1 MVMIR
6 LSASNPWRCVLAV
19 ALSLLLAA
27 CAGNPVVVTRTDPA
41 SWGAL
46 AVVAESAEP
55 QLHFEG
61 FAHSR
66 PEGAAKA
73 GGVTLAACVVGVPVV
88 TACPGFCGPVMMVV
102 LGVCAATAGAATVGG
117 GVLAPGGKAVRKAEG
132 GMTAALAQR
141 SIQQTLQQQVETTL
155 VAEGRAVITVPEEQ
169 ATTVVAGNDFRA
181 LAAQGVDHVLVVS
194 LREAG
199 TRGFGINA
207 PVYGYMNM
215 RFRLVRTL
223 DNVELLNRELRFEG
237 EGRKILDW
245 SADEAKPLL
254 AMLER
259 GYDTLAHA
267 TADELLHGYPYP
279 SDPRTMAGLGSVAR
293 GLAPVY
299 PPTRGSLGETPW
311 VGSVF
316 EWTQVRDLQ
325 PDLRWEAFPR
335 PADLTKAPELQQ
347 AEAVGYDVVIA
358 REEGGAPA
366 EIVYHRENLPLPE
379 HRLTSPLASD
389 TRYFWSVRARFR
401 MAGRLWLTP
410 WSGVFPYGV
419 VQRQSVEKLTSPSRL
434 SFRFRTP

>member
-6 LSASNPWRCVLAV
+6 LSTSNPWRSVLAV

-27 CAGNPVVVTRTDPA
+27 CAGNPVAVARPDPA
-41 SWGAL
+41 SWGTL
-46 AVVAESAEP
+46 AVLAENAEP

-61 FAHSR
+61 FARSR

-73 GGVTLAACVVGVPVV
+73 GGVTLAACVVGGPVV

-102 LGVCAATAGAATVGG
+102 LGVCAATAGVATVGG
-117 GVLAPGGKAVRKAEG
+117 GVLATGGKAIRKAEG
-132 GMTAALAQR
+132 GMTAALARR
-141 SIQQTLQQQVETTL
+141 SIQQTLRQQVEAAFA
-155 VAEGRAVITVPEEQ
+155 AEGRPLVTVPEEQ
-169 ATTVVAGNDFRA
+169 AMSALAGNDFRA
-181 LAAQGVDHVLVVS
+181 LAGQGVDHVLVVS

-199 TRGFGINA
+199 TQGVGINA
-207 PVYGYMNM
+207 PVFGYMKM
-215 RFRLVRTL
+215 RFRLVRTR
-223 DNVELLNRELRFEG
+223 DNAELLSREVRFEG

-254 AMLER
+254 TMLER

-299 PPTRGSLGETPW
+299 PPTRGSLGETLW

-325 PDLRWEAFPR
+325 PDLSWEAFPR
-335 PADLTKAPELQQ
+335 PSDLTKAPDLHQ
-347 AEAVGYDVVIA
+347 AEAVGYDLVIA

-410 WSGVFPYGV
+410 WSGVFRYGV
-419 VQRQSVEKLTSPSRL
+419 ARHQTSENLTSPSRM